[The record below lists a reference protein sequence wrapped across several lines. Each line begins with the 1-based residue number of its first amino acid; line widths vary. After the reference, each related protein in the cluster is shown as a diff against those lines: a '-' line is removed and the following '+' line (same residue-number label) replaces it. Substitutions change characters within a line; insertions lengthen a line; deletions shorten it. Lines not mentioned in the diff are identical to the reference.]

1 MIKKGVGV
9 KTKSLNSVFAV
20 AMMLLCGTALADE
33 VAVTIYNSNLGVVR
47 ERREL
52 EFQKGQGMLS
62 FVDVP
67 SMIDATSVGFELSDK
82 AKSAAILEQNY
93 AYDLVS
99 PEKIYAKYIDKE
111 VDLIDKEGKIFSG
124 TLLSFSGGAVV
135 LKEKS
140 GKIQIVRMDQITNT
154 NFPELPEG
162 LITRPTLF
170 WLYESNF
177 SGKALCDVSYQTGGM
192 NWMAEYV
199 AILSEDEKT
208 LDVSGWSSITNNS
221 GATFKEATL
230 KLIAGDISRVA
241 QPRFREMYEAD
252 VQMMAKASVAG
263 FEEKEFFEYHL
274 YTLPRKATLANNEIK
289 QISLFEPARTAVAK
303 EFHYEPELNAQKVRV
318 ELRFVNSKQDGLG
331 IPLPAGRVRAF
342 KADTDGSMVLLGED
356 RIKHTPKDEKVNLK
370 IGFAF
375 DVSAT
380 EKVTNYERISDRV
393 EERSYEISLRN
404 HKKEDITISVKKK
417 LWGEWKIL
425 NSNFEFEKEDAN
437 TIIFKIPVKANETV
451 LLNFTARTS

>member
-1 MIKKGVGV
+1 M
-9 KTKSLNSVFAV
+9 KTKPVNSILALAILVF
-20 AMMLLCGTALADE
+20 CGTALADE

-52 EFQKGQGMLS
+52 SFEKGQGMIS
-62 FVDVP
+62 FIDVP
-67 SMIDATSVGFELSDK
+67 SMIDATSVGFEIADK
-82 AKSAAILEQNY
+82 TKSAAILEQNY

-111 VDLIDKEGKIFSG
+111 IDLIDKDGKIFSG

-170 WLYESNF
+170 WLYQSNF
-177 SGKALCDVSYQTGGM
+177 GGKALCDVSYQTGGM

-199 AILSEDEKT
+199 AILAEDEKS

-221 GATFKEATL
+221 GATFKNATL
-230 KLIAGDISRVA
+230 KLIAGDISRIA
-241 QPRFREMYEAD
+241 PPRRREMYEAD
-252 VQMMAKASVAG
+252 VQLMAKASGAG

-289 QISLFEPARTAVAK
+289 QISLFEPAQTTVTK
-303 EFHYEPELNAQKVRV
+303 EYFYEPEAAPEKVRV
-318 ELRFVNSKQDGLG
+318 ELRFINSKQDGLG

-342 KADTDGSMVLLGED
+342 KADSDGSMVLLGED

-370 IGFAF
+370 IGYAF
-375 DVSAT
+375 DIAAS
-380 EKVTNYERISDRV
+380 EKVANYERISDRV
-393 EERSYEISLRN
+393 EERTYEISLRN
-404 HKKEDITISVKKK
+404 HKKDDITVTVKKN

-425 NSNFEFEKEDAN
+425 NTNFDYTKDDAN
-437 TIIFKIPVKANETV
+437 TVIFKIPVKANETV
-451 LLNFTARTS
+451 LVNFTVRTS